1 MSTNYV
7 DTEAIDSQAEEL
19 KATVGAICSAAEEI
33 ASQCNSI
40 CGYASE
46 YVQYNGYFDSD
57 TKDTQYE
64 EVMVGTEK
72 TQKSY
77 DVCQKFILTDGNI
90 TSKAQKLQQKANEL
104 SAAMVVL
111 KQDSV
116 LLKQVAAAIASNIN
130 STNVALTSA
139 YSRANGGSSLYIAD
153 EKFSILAYGALAM
166 NGVQKA
172 NLARSAEDIKN
183 RNFLNYSDVKDN
195 GLSGK
200 MLQFRAQPDGTYK
213 VYTIDG
219 EDTGYYTT
227 FTAANNY
234 QRTFKREMLKGD
246 KNYLNTVFNGDEAS
260 ISSAATQVATGSAA
274 IAGISTTSKN
284 TSQTKGAAA
293 MAGAPTTGNRNIG
306 NTNDSSSPLG
316 ETVTVK
322 NYKVTSDN
330 KLVEP
335 GTYVKTGDGIYQ
347 KEAKT
352 FSEKARWN
360 AEYKS
365 TKNNEMIR
373 VTKDKYST
381 EDLENLST
389 LPIEVTDDSGS
400 YIYNRDNNYYY
411 KVIDSD
417 DLANYNYST
426 INGKN
431 VDVSNYY
438 SIENILSKINK

>member
-1 MSTNYV
+1 MYTNYV
-7 DTEAIDSQAEEL
+7 DTDAIDSQAEEL
-19 KATVGAICSAAEEI
+19 KATVGAIGSAADEV
-33 ASQCNSI
+33 AVQCSSI
-40 CGYASE
+40 CSCANE
-46 YVQYNGYFDSD
+46 YVKYNGYFDENTIRPISP
-57 TKDTQYE
+57 E
-64 EVMVGTEK
+64 NGK
-72 TQKSY
+72 TTTSY
-77 DVCQKFILTDGNI
+77 NVCQKFILSDGGI
-90 TSKAQKLQQKANEL
+90 TSKAYKLQEKLSEL
-104 SAAMVVL
+104 STIMTNL
-111 KQDSV
+111 KEDSD

-139 YSRANGGSSLYIAD
+139 YSRANGGGSLYIAD
-153 EKFSILAYGALAM
+153 EKFNTLAYGALAM

-200 MLQFRAQPDGTYK
+200 MLQFRAQPDGTYRI
-213 VYTIDG
+213 YTIDG
-219 EDTGYYTT
+219 HPTDYYTT

-234 QRTFKREMLKGD
+234 QRTLKREMLKGD

-260 ISSAATQVATGSAA
+260 ISSAATQVATG
-274 IAGISTTSKN
+274 
-284 TSQTKGAAA
+284 AAA
-293 MAGAPTTGNRNIG
+293 LAGASTTGNRNIG

-335 GTYVKTGDGIYQ
+335 GTYVKTEDGIYQ
-347 KEAKT
+347 KKAET
-352 FSEKARWN
+352 FSENTKWN
-360 AEYKS
+360 HEYKS
-365 TKNNEMIR
+365 TKNNDMIR
-373 VTKDKYST
+373 VTKNKYST
-381 EDLENLST
+381 EDLKNLST

-400 YIYNRDNNYYY
+400 YIYNGDNYYY

-431 VDVSNYY
+431 VDVTNYY